1 MAINRIQ
8 TLHYLFITILCIAI
22 FLLLLVEI
30 ILNLT
35 PPIARDALIHHLAI
49 PKLWLENGGF
59 YEIKWADF
67 SYFPMNVDL
76 LYIIPLY
83 FNKDIIANFI
93 HMSFGIGTAL
103 LIYHYLKNRISRIAG
118 LLGILVFLSTPIVV
132 RLSTQAYVDLGLT
145 FFTTASILSFIR
157 YRDSDFK
164 EFKWLFFSSVAMGL
178 ALGTKYNALIALIFL
193 SLAIVFV
200 YSRDTKKQWKA
211 LGNGVIFFLVSL
223 LVFSPW
229 LIKNIILTGN
239 PLYPLYKN
247 IFNATG
253 TTTEIITRS
262 IVSADANVGFFQMR
276 EMLYGENFW
285 ETLLIPLLIFFQGQD
300 NSSRYFDGVLNPI
313 LIILSPF
320 ALMNKSFH
328 RDKLFFISF
337 TIFFILTVFFL
348 EQKAFSMEAMVRY
361 ILPVIPL
368 LSILT
373 VMGLINIWEW
383 VMNFSIP
390 SRNVLAAFLIAIFIV
405 MMSKNISYIKNYYQN
420 INPVNYIS
428 GTESRDEFITRHI
441 SSYPAIK
448 YINANTPKNARV
460 RLIFLAGRGYYL
472 DRIYSEGA
480 SYGIGDVS
488 GLAANSDTDRSFQAY
503 LHSLNC
509 TYLLVRTELYLK
521 CLQDN
526 FTKETID
533 RLFQQM
539 NKNTEMIYS
548 ANGYAVY
555 WLVPPLY
562 SP

>member
-1 MAINRIQ
+1 
-8 TLHYLFITILCIAI
+8 
-22 FLLLLVEI
+22 
-30 ILNLT
+30 LT

-83 FNKDIIANFI
+83 FNKDFIANFI

-103 LIYHYLKNRISRIAG
+103 LIYHYLRNRISLIAG

-132 RLSTQAYVDLGLT
+132 RSSTQAYVDLGLT

-157 YRDSDFK
+157 YRDGEFK
-164 EFKWLFFSSVAMGL
+164 ELKWLFISSVAMGL
-178 ALGTKYNALIALIFL
+178 ALGTKYNALIAWIFL

-211 LGNGVIFFLVSL
+211 VGNGVIFFFISL
-223 LVFSPW
+223 FVFSPW

-239 PLYPLYKN
+239 PLYPLFKDFFN
-247 IFNATG
+247 ISG

-262 IVSADANVGFFQMR
+262 TVSADTSIGFFKMR
-276 EMLYGENFW
+276 EMLYGENLW
-285 ETLLIPLLIFFQGQD
+285 ETLLIPIRIFFQGQD

-320 ALMNKSFH
+320 ALINKSFY
-328 RDKLFFISF
+328 RDKFFFISF
-337 TIFFILTVFFL
+337 AIFFILTVFFL
-348 EQKAFSMEAMVRY
+348 EQKSFSMEAIVRY

-373 VMGLINIWEW
+373 VMGLVNIWEW
-383 VMNFSIP
+383 AMKLSIP
-390 SRNVLAAFLIAIFIV
+390 SRNVLAAVLLAIFIV
-405 MMSKNISYIKNYYQN
+405 IMSKNIFYIKNYYQN
-420 INPVNYIS
+420 INPMNYLS
-428 GTESRDEFITRHI
+428 GKESRDEFITRHS
-441 SSYPAIK
+441 SSYPVIK
-448 YINANTPKNARV
+448 YINTNTPENAKI
-460 RLIFLAGRGYYL
+460 RLVFLAGRGYYL
-472 DRIYSEGA
+472 DRIYSEGG

-488 GLAANSDTDRSFQAY
+488 GLAANSYEDRSFQAY
-503 LHSLNC
+503 LHSFDC
-509 TYLLVRTELYLK
+509 THLLVRTDLYFK
-521 CLQDN
+521 YLQDN
-526 FTKETID
+526 YTKETTN

-539 NKNTEMIYS
+539 NKATEMIYN

-555 WLVPPLY
+555 RLIPPR
-562 SP
+562 

>member
-1 MAINRIQ
+1 MVTNRSRIQ
-8 TLHYLFITILCIAI
+8 HHLFVTILCIAI
-22 FLLLLVEI
+22 LILLLIET

-49 PKLWLENGGF
+49 PKLWLKNGGF

-76 LYIIPLY
+76 LYLIPLY
-83 FNKDIIANFI
+83 FKKDFIANFI
-93 HMSFGIGTAL
+93 HMGFGIGTAL
-103 LIYHYLKNRISRIAG
+103 LIYHYLNNKISRIAG

-145 FFTTASILSFIR
+145 FFTTASILAFIC
-157 YRDSDFK
+157 YRDGEFK
-164 EFKWLFFSSVAMGL
+164 EFKWLFLSSVTMGL
-178 ALGTKYNALIALIFL
+178 ALGTKYNALIVWFFL

-200 YSRDTKKQWKA
+200 SSRDTKKQWKA
-211 LGNGVIFFLVSL
+211 IECGFIFFLISL
-223 LVFSPW
+223 LIFSPW

-239 PLYPLYKN
+239 PLYPLFKG
-247 IFNATG
+247 IFNISSATPGG
-253 TTTEIITRS
+253 TGS
-262 IVSADANVGFFQMR
+262 ISRDTSIGFFKMR

-285 ETLLIPLLIFFQGQD
+285 ETLLIPLRIFFQGQD
-300 NSSRYFDGVLNPI
+300 NSVRYFDGVLNSV

-320 ALMNKSFH
+320 AFMNKSFY

-348 EQKAFSMEAMVRY
+348 EQKAFSMEQIVRY

-373 VMGLINIWEW
+373 VMGLVNIWNW
-383 VMNFSIP
+383 AMNISIP
-390 SRNVLAAFLIAIFIV
+390 FRNVLTAVLITIFIV
-405 MMSKNISYIKNYYQN
+405 IMSKNIFYIKNYYQN
-420 INPVNYIS
+420 INPMNYLS
-428 GTESRDEFITRHI
+428 GKESRDEFITRHI

-448 YINANTPKNARV
+448 YINTNTPDNARI
-460 RLIFLAGRGYYL
+460 RLVFLAGRGYYL
-472 DRIYSEGA
+472 DRIYSEGG

-488 GLAANSDTDRSFQAY
+488 GLAANSYEDRSFQAY
-503 LHSLNC
+503 LHSFDC
-509 TYLLVRTELYLK
+509 THLLVRTDLYFK
-521 CLQDN
+521 YLQDN
-526 FTKETID
+526 YTKETTN

-539 NKNTEMIYS
+539 NKATEMIYN

-555 WLVPPLY
+555 RLIPPR
-562 SP
+562 

>member
-1 MAINRIQ
+1 MVTNRSGIQ
-8 TLHYLFITILCIAI
+8 HHLFVTIFCIAI
-22 FLLLLVEI
+22 IILLLIEI

-49 PKLWLENGGF
+49 PKLWLKNGGF

-67 SYFPMNVDL
+67 SYYPMNVDL

-83 FNKDIIANFI
+83 FNKDFIANFI

-103 LIYHYLKNRISRIAG
+103 LIYHYLNNKISRIAG
-118 LLGILVFLSTPIVV
+118 LLGILVFISTPIVV

-145 FFTTASILSFIR
+145 FFTTASILAFIR
-157 YRDSDFK
+157 YRDGEFK
-164 EFKWLFFSSVAMGL
+164 EFKWLFLSSVAMGL
-178 ALGTKYNALIALIFL
+178 ALGTKYNALIVWFFL

-211 LGNGVIFFLVSL
+211 IKCGFIFFLISL
-223 LVFSPW
+223 LIFSPW

-239 PLYPLYKN
+239 PLYPLFKG
-247 IFNATG
+247 IFNISSASPGGTG
-253 TTTEIITRS
+253 S
-262 IVSADANVGFFQMR
+262 ISGDTSIGFFKMR

-285 ETLLIPLLIFFQGQD
+285 ETLLIPLRIFFQGQD
-300 NSSRYFDGVLNPI
+300 NSVRYFDGVLNSV

-320 ALMNKSFH
+320 AFMNKSFY

-348 EQKAFSMEAMVRY
+348 EQKAFSIEQIVRY

-373 VMGLINIWEW
+373 VMGLVNIWNW
-383 VMNFSIP
+383 AMNTSIP
-390 SRNVLAAFLIAIFIV
+390 IRNVLTAVLFTIFIV
-405 MMSKNISYIKNYYQN
+405 IMSKNIFYIKNYYHN
-420 INPVNYIS
+420 ISPMSYIL
-428 GTESRDEFITRHI
+428 GIESKDEFITRHI

-448 YINANTPKNARV
+448 YINTNTPDNARI
-460 RLIFLAGRGYYL
+460 RLVFLAGRGYYL

-488 GLAANSDTDRSFQAY
+488 GLAANSQEDRSFQAY
-503 LHSLNC
+503 LHSFGC
-509 TYLLVRTELYLK
+509 THLLVRTDLYLK
-521 CLQDN
+521 YLHDNYPLETVNQFLQ
-526 FTKETID
+526 
-533 RLFQQM
+533 RM
-539 NKNTEMIYS
+539 NKATEMIYN

-555 WLVPPLY
+555 RLIPPR
-562 SP
+562 

>member
-1 MAINRIQ
+1 MSINRSHV
-8 TLHYLFITILCIAI
+8 LHHLLATIICIAI
-22 FLLLLVEI
+22 LIILLVEI

-35 PPIARDALIHHLAI
+35 PPVARDALIHHLAI

-59 YEIKWADF
+59 YEIKWAEF

-83 FNKDIIANFI
+83 FNKDFIANFI

-103 LIYHYLKNRISRIAG
+103 LIYHYLRNRISRIAG

-132 RLSTQAYVDLGLT
+132 RSSTQAYVDLGLT

-157 YRDSDFK
+157 YRDGEFK
-164 EFKWLFFSSVAMGL
+164 ELKWLFISSVAMGL
-178 ALGTKYNALIALIFL
+178 ALGTKYNALIAWIFL

-211 LGNGVIFFLVSL
+211 VGNGVIFFFISL
-223 LVFSPW
+223 FVFSPW

-239 PLYPLYKN
+239 PLYPLFKDFFN
-247 IFNATG
+247 ISG

-262 IVSADANVGFFQMR
+262 TVSADTSIGFFKMR
-276 EMLYGENFW
+276 EMLYGENLW
-285 ETLLIPLLIFFQGQD
+285 ETLLIPIRIFFQGQD

-320 ALMNKSFH
+320 ALINKSFY
-328 RDKLFFISF
+328 RDKFFFISF
-337 TIFFILTVFFL
+337 AIFFILTVFFL
-348 EQKAFSMEAMVRY
+348 EQKSFSMEAIVRY

-383 VMNFSIP
+383 AMNLSIP
-390 SRNVLAAFLIAIFIV
+390 SRNILAAVLITIFIV
-405 MMSKNISYIKNYYQN
+405 IMSKNIFYIKNYYQN
-420 INPVNYIS
+420 INPMNYLS
-428 GTESRDEFITRHI
+428 GKESRDEFITRHI

-448 YINANTPKNARV
+448 YINTNTPENAKI
-460 RLIFLAGRGYYL
+460 RLVFLAGRGYYL
-472 DRIYSEGA
+472 DRIYSEGG

-488 GLAANSDTDRSFQAY
+488 GLAANSYEDRSFQAY
-503 LHSLNC
+503 LHSFDC
-509 TYLLVRTELYLK
+509 THLLVRTDLYFK
-521 CLQDN
+521 YLQDN
-526 FTKETID
+526 YTKETTN

-539 NKNTEMIYS
+539 NKATEMIYN

-555 WLVPPLY
+555 RLIPPR
-562 SP
+562 